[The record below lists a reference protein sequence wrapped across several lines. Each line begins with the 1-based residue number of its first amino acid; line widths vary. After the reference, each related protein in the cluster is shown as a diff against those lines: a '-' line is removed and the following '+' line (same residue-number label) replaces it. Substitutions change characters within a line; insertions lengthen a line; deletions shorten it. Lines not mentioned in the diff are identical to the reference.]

1 VEFADDSGWKAYIE
15 RHPSNGVQLVVNGR
29 INGSIVYSSGEVQAG
44 GGKARFTA
52 DGNIYGSKWGNQWLD
67 AYLRNTYQPKGN
79 YTPAGQA
86 YAKAESNARFLQGW
100 RLGAVATAT
109 NGNNDN
115 IFAEAPNGAVVVSVQ
130 QKTNYT
136 AVKYRHAQYN
146 LNGTWYNAGVI

>member
-1 VEFADDSGWKAYIE
+1 
-15 RHPSNGVQLVVNGR
+15 
-29 INGSIVYSSGEVQAG
+29 
-44 GGKARFTA
+44 
-52 DGNIYGSKWGNQWLD
+52 
-67 AYLRNTYQPKGN
+67 QPKGS

-86 YAKAESNARFLQGW
+86 YTKAESDGRFQPKGSYTPAGQAYTKAESNARFLQGW